1 MANDTNAFGLSP
13 VRYKNGT
20 PYNGATIACWVS
32 ASYATALFVGDPV
45 LLSPTLAEKDPTGT
59 MPTINA
65 SAGTTGLI
73 VIGSIVS
80 FEPTDRD
87 STLYN
92 PASTAR
98 IAHVCMDKNVIYQI
112 RGDGSGTPAVVF
124 PGQNAEMIATTAG
137 SAVTGMSGFHLDES
151 TPTTTQ
157 AFPLHIMNIVPSED
171 NTLGDNAVYEVLL
184 NTQENATGSILGVT
198 AA

>member
-1 MANDTNAFGLSP
+1 MANKTNAFGLAP

-20 PYNGATIACWVS
+20 PYNGATIDCWVS
-32 ASYATALFVGDPV
+32 ASYATALFIGDPV
-45 LLSPTLAEKDPTGT
+45 LLSPTLAEKDPTAT

-65 SAGTTGLI
+65 SAGTTGTL
-73 VIGSIVS
+73 VIGVIVS
-80 FEPTDRD
+80 FEPEDRD
-87 STLYN
+87 STIYN

-112 RGDGSGTPAVVF
+112 RGDGSGAPTAVF
-124 PGQNAEMIATTAG
+124 PGQNAEMVATAAG
-137 SAVTGMSGFHLDES
+137 STVTGFSGFHLDET

-157 AFPLHIMNIVPSED
+157 AFPLHIMNIVPATD
-171 NTLGDNAVYEVLL
+171 NVLGDNVVYEVLL

-198 AA
+198 AS